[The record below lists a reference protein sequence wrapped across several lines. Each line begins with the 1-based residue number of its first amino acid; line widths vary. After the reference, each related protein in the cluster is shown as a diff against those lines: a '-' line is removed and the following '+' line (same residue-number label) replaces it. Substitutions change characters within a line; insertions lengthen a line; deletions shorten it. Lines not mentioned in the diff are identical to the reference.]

1 MNTAPSITS
10 KILRHFRLGKS
21 LTSLQCLDKFGT
33 MRLPARVHELNK
45 QLAPLGQEI
54 TSEII
59 TKGGKNFA
67 RYSMKP

>member
-10 KILRHFRLGKS
+10 KILRHLQSGRT
-21 LTSLQCLDKFGT
+21 LTALQCLDKFGT
-33 MRLPARVHELNK
+33 MRLGARVHELRSEGH
-45 QLAPLGQEI
+45 AI

-59 TKGGKNFA
+59 TKGGKKFA

>member
-1 MNTAPSITS
+1 MNTAPSIAC
-10 KILRHFRLGKS
+10 KILRHLQSGKS
-21 LTSLQCLDKFGT
+21 LTSLEALNRFGT

-45 QLAPLGQEI
+45 QLAPFGQEI

-59 TKGGKNFA
+59 NKGGKKFA